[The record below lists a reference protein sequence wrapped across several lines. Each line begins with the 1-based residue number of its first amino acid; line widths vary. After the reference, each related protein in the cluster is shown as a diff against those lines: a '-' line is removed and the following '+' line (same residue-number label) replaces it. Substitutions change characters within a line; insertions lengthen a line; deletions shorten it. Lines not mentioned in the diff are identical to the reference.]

1 MLGPVIYYNLNR
13 VFPSGFLWFRRVFL
27 QYILRLME
35 KSKTKKALPLML
47 QGTSS
52 HVGKSVLTAALCR
65 IFRDMGFSAAPFK
78 AQNMA
83 LNSFVTSEG
92 HEIGRAQAFQAEA
105 AGIKPTSDMNP
116 VLLKPTGDSV
126 SQVIVHGRV
135 HSSMSAVE
143 YHRFKKEAAGFVM
156 ESYERLSSLY
166 DVIVIEGAG
175 SPAEVNLREGDIA
188 NMGVAGMTKSPVLLV
203 GDIDRGGV
211 FASIVGTMEL
221 LAPWER
227 ELVKGFIIN
236 KFRGDMALLE
246 PGLEFLSGKTGRP
259 VLGVVPYMEGASLPD
274 EDGVA
279 LQGVSRGADAGGVR
293 VAVVKLPR
301 ISNFTDFDPLKLS
314 PGFTLDFIEDAGE
327 VAGADMVILPGTKNT
342 LADLLW
348 LKERGFSRALA
359 EFAANGGMV
368 AGICGGFQMMG
379 RKVLDPDKVES
390 NLREVSGL
398 GLLDTE
404 TVLEGEKSTFQ
415 VKARVR
421 AFGID
426 DIGVEGYEIHMG
438 RTTGPVTPLAR
449 ITGRNGV
456 SVDVADGAMKS
467 NLWGTY
473 IHGIFDNDAFRDALL
488 GALRGA
494 KGLGPLASDG
504 EPGRSFAGIRED
516 AIERLA
522 AVVAGSLDMKAILR
536 IAGLA

>member
-1 MLGPVIYYNLNR
+1 MKI
-13 VFPSGFLWFRRVFL
+13 SD
-27 QYILRLME
+27 
-35 KSKTKKALPLML
+35 KKKAVPLML
-47 QGTSS
+47 QGTGS

-65 IFRDMGFSAAPFK
+65 IFRDKGYSAAPFK

-105 AGIKPTSDMNP
+105 AGIRPTSDMNP

-143 YHRFKKEAAGFVM
+143 YHAFKKEAAGFVM
-156 ESYERLSSLY
+156 ESYERLASLY

-175 SPAEVNLREGDIA
+175 SPAEVNLRDGDIA

-246 PGLEFLSGKTGRP
+246 PGLDFLSGKTGRP
-259 VLGVVPYMEGASLPD
+259 VLGVVPYIDGPSLPD

-279 LQGVSRGADAGGVR
+279 LQGGGRAAAPGALK

-301 ISNFTDFDPLKLS
+301 ISNFTDFDPLKLC
-314 PGFTLDFIEDAGE
+314 PGVSVDFIEDAGGLT
-327 VAGADMVILPGTKNT
+327 GADMAILPGTKNT
-342 LADLLW
+342 LSDLVW
-348 LKERGFSRALA
+348 LKERGLGSALEAFASR
-359 EFAANGGMV
+359 GGMV

-379 RKVLDPDKVES
+379 RKVTDPDRVES
-390 NLREVSGL
+390 NLGEAEGL
-398 GLLDTE
+398 GLLDIE
-404 TVLEGEKSTFQ
+404 TTLAKEKSTFQ
-415 VKARVR
+415 VKARVS

-426 DIGVEGYEIHMG
+426 DIVVEGYEIHMG
-438 RTTGPVTPLAR
+438 RSAGAGAPLAR
-449 ITGRNGV
+449 ITERNGAV
-456 SVDVADGAMKS
+456 ADVADGAREG

-473 IHGIFDNDAFRDALL
+473 IHGIFDNDAFREALL
-488 GALRGA
+488 GSLRGA
-494 KGLGPLASDG
+494 RGLAAHA
-504 EPGRSFAGIRED
+504 PGRSFASIREE
-516 AIERLA
+516 AIGRLA
-522 AVVAGSLDMKAILR
+522 AVVAGSVDMEAVLR
-536 IAGLA
+536 IAGLG

>member
-1 MLGPVIYYNLNR
+1 
-13 VFPSGFLWFRRVFL
+13 
-27 QYILRLME
+27 ME
-35 KSKTKKALPLML
+35 KTNIKKAAPLML
-47 QGTSS
+47 QGTGS

-65 IFRDMGFSAAPFK
+65 IFRDMGFKTAPFK

-83 LNSFVTSEG
+83 LNSFVTSDG
-92 HEIGRAQAFQAEA
+92 REIGRAQAFQAEA
-105 AGIKPTSDMNP
+105 AGVKPTSDMNP

-135 HSSMSAVE
+135 HSSMSATE

-156 ESYERLSSLY
+156 ESYGRLSSLY

-188 NMGVAGMTKSPVLLV
+188 NMGMAGMIDSPVLLV

-211 FASIVGTMEL
+211 LASIVGTMEL

-236 KFRGDMALLE
+236 KFRGDLALLA
-246 PGLEFLSGKTGRP
+246 PGLDFLTEKTGRP
-259 VLGVVPYMEGASLPD
+259 VLGVVPFIDGASLPD

-279 LQGVSRGADAGGVR
+279 LQGAGKGGASGGVR

-314 PGFTLDFIEDAGE
+314 DGVTLDFIEDAGQ

-348 LKERGFSRALA
+348 LRERGFSRALA
-359 EFAANGGMV
+359 DFASNGGMV

-379 RKVLDPDKVES
+379 GRVADPDRVES
-390 NLREVSGL
+390 NLLEAKGL
-398 GLLDTE
+398 GLFDIE
-404 TVLEGEKSTFQ
+404 TVLEGGKSTYQ
-415 VKARVR
+415 VKAEARCFGG
-421 AFGID
+421 AFT
-426 DIGVEGYEIHMG
+426 VEGYEIHMG
-438 RTTGPVTPLAR
+438 RTTGPAVPLAR
-449 ITGRNGV
+449 ITERNGDGA
-456 SVDVADGAMKS
+456 DVADGAVNG

-488 GALRGA
+488 DALRRARG
-494 KGLGPLASDG
+494 LASFA
-504 EPGRSFAGIRED
+504 PGAQGFAALREE
-516 AIERLA
+516 AISRLA
-522 AVVAGSLDMKAILR
+522 TVVASSLDMKAVLR
-536 IAGLA
+536 IAGLG

>member
-1 MLGPVIYYNLNR
+1 
-13 VFPSGFLWFRRVFL
+13 
-27 QYILRLME
+27 ME
-35 KSKTKKALPLML
+35 KSNRKKALPLML

-52 HVGKSVLTAALCR
+52 HVGKSVLTAAQCR
-65 IFRDMGFSAAPFK
+65 IFRDKGYKAAPFK

-105 AGIKPTSDMNP
+105 AGIRPTSDMNP

-175 SPAEVNLREGDIA
+175 SPAEVNLRDGDIA
-188 NMGVAGMTKSPVLLV
+188 NMGVAGMTQSPVLLV

-236 KFRGDMALLE
+236 KFRGDIGLLA
-246 PGLEFLSGKTGRP
+246 PGLDFLSGKTGRP
-259 VLGVVPYMEGASLPD
+259 VLGVVPYIDGSTLPD

-279 LQGVSRGADAGGVR
+279 LQGVARGADGGALR

-314 PGFTLDFIEDAGE
+314 PGFTLDFIEDAGGL
-327 VAGADMVILPGTKNT
+327 AGADMVILPGTKNT
-342 LADLLW
+342 LSDLLW
-348 LKERGFSRALA
+348 LKERGFKEALA
-359 EFAANGGMV
+359 AFASSGGMV

-379 RKVLDPDKVES
+379 RKVSDPDGVES

-398 GLLDTE
+398 GLLDAE
-404 TVLEGEKSTFQ
+404 TVLAGEKSTFQ
-415 VKARVR
+415 VKADVR
-421 AFGID
+421 CFGKEVF
-426 DIGVEGYEIHMG
+426 GVEGYEIHMG

-449 ITGRNGV
+449 ITERNGRKA
-456 SVDVADGAMKS
+456 DVADGASES
-467 NLWGTY
+467 NIWGTY
-473 IHGIFDNDAFRDALL
+473 IHGIFDNDAFREALS

-494 KGLGPLASDG
+494 KGLVGPAPEQG
-504 EPGRSFAGIRED
+504 QSFAGIRED
-516 AIERLA
+516 AIKRLA
-522 AVVAGSLDMKAILR
+522 SVVAGSLDMKAVLR
-536 IAGLA
+536 IAGLG